1 MKRSSSS
8 PAESPPK
15 AVPFAALRHRAFR
28 GYFLTGLPSMMG
40 DNVEHVISYWVMF
53 QAFHSPALAGFAVI
67 SHWAPFLL
75 FGVHFGMLADRFD
88 CRKIIQV
95 SQAASIGLSMTWALL
110 FLTGSLQ
117 MWHAVVLLILHGLS
131 GTFRAPATQII
142 IHDIVGPEHLQSAV
156 RMNAMARH
164 LGLLLGPA
172 IGGGLLYF
180 LGPSYGLMVNASL
193 FLPLVAWLL
202 VTPYTGH
209 LREGLSRDVA
219 KAGVLEAVRV
229 LREVAENRTILAMI
243 GLAGFSSLL
252 VGSAFQPQMP
262 QFAEDLG
269 ADNQGLLYSALLAA
283 HGAGAAAGGLALEG
297 TGLLQAR
304 ARTAIVLAGL
314 WCVSIVVFA
323 AATHFAVA
331 LAALFVGGALNLAFS
346 AMSMTLVQLQAPPQ
360 KRGRVLGLFNM
371 AQLGL
376 RVGSGV
382 TVGVWGAWIG
392 IHWSLGISSAV
403 LLAVTMGLLLLV
415 SMSSRPVVTSRT

>member
-1 MKRSSSS
+1 
-8 PAESPPK
+8 
-15 AVPFAALRHRAFR
+15 
-28 GYFLTGLPSMMG
+28 
-40 DNVEHVISYWVMF
+40 
-53 QAFHSPALAGFAVI
+53 
-67 SHWAPFLL
+67 
-75 FGVHFGMLADRFD
+75 
-88 CRKIIQV
+88 
-95 SQAASIGLSMTWALL
+95 
-110 FLTGSLQ
+110 
-117 MWHAVVLLILHGLS
+117 
-131 GTFRAPATQII
+131 
-142 IHDIVGPEHLQSAV
+142 
-156 RMNAMARH
+156 MARH

-269 ADNQGLLYSALLAA
+269 AHNQGLMYSALLAA

-297 TGLLQAR
+297 TGVLQAR

>member
-95 SQAASIGLSMTWALL
+95 SQAASIALSMTWALL

-156 RMNAMARH
+156 RMTMAQYVNLNH
-164 LGLLLGPA
+164 GLL
-172 IGGGLLYF
+172 
-180 LGPSYGLMVNASL
+180 SVS
-193 FLPLVAWLL
+193 
-202 VTPYTGH
+202 TG
-209 LREGLSRDVA
+209 V
-219 KAGVLEAVRV
+219 
-229 LREVAENRTILAMI
+229 
-243 GLAGFSSLL
+243 
-252 VGSAFQPQMP
+252 
-262 QFAEDLG
+262 
-269 ADNQGLLYSALLAA
+269 
-283 HGAGAAAGGLALEG
+283 
-297 TGLLQAR
+297 
-304 ARTAIVLAGL
+304 
-314 WCVSIVVFA
+314 C
-323 AATHFAVA
+323 
-331 LAALFVGGALNLAFS
+331 
-346 AMSMTLVQLQAPPQ
+346 PPP
-360 KRGRVLGLFNM
+360 N
-371 AQLGL
+371 GL
-376 RVGSGV
+376 RCP
-382 TVGVWGAWIG
+382 
-392 IHWSLGISSAV
+392 
-403 LLAVTMGLLLLV
+403 V
-415 SMSSRPVVTSRT
+415 SYL